1 VTQPSS
7 PLKQRLRDDL
17 NMAIKQRDRLRS
29 STIRMVLTAI
39 SQAEVA
45 GSTAVTLTDQQV
57 LQVVVREA
65 SKRREAEEAYAA
77 ADRPE
82 LAEKEHAEAEV
93 LADYLPAPMTAA
105 ELEALVSETIAGT
118 GAAELGRRAM
128 GTVMGVLTPQTRGR
142 IDGAVVATEV
152 RRQLG

>member
-1 VTQPSS
+1 MSSRLQGAGDCRRCLGPLRRAAPAARLDVVTQPSS

-105 ELEALVSETIAGT
+105 ELEALVSETIA
-118 GAAELGRRAM
+118 
-128 GTVMGVLTPQTRGR
+128 
-142 IDGAVVATEV
+142 
-152 RRQLG
+152 